1 MKPSFEANISR
12 QLWDINPETQKP
24 VELEEIPDI
33 DELEN
38 NELLVD
44 ASKLTFSLWN
54 LSLRGDLFKRVVYF
68 TIKFFEGGLFEKGD
82 LFKRV
87 VTSRAYGISIRM
99 YSIEQLKYE
108 TNKKLSN
115 TKQSLKY
122 TNLELLSLNS

>member
-1 MKPSFEANISR
+1 M
-12 QLWDINPETQKP
+12 
-24 VELEEIPDI
+24 
-33 DELEN
+33 
-38 NELLVD
+38 
-44 ASKLTFSLWN
+44 
-54 LSLRGDLFKRVVYF
+54 VYF

-87 VTSRAYGISIRM
+87 FISRAYGISIRM
-99 YSIEQLKYE
+99 SSIEQLKYE